1 MNNNSNK
8 KDYKFIRAPRPFY
21 MGLPLE
27 VFNRIAETYQ
37 EGVNKYDSSPW
48 ERFYQKNAK
57 PDDYLKMF
65 DHAVKHIFEAYDEI
79 VNGKIHGGAEDNLAH
94 AVVNLCMI
102 MWATENGMLPNKL
115 KVMNVIPDLMN
126 ESFANQEEEK
136 EKESIDKKS
145 EEKNENPTTKLLKIF
160 GALK

>member
-1 MNNNSNK
+1 MNNNQSEVSQK
-8 KDYKFIRAPRPFY
+8 RDPRPFY

-27 VFNRIAETYQ
+27 VFSRIAETYQ
-37 EGVNKYDSSPW
+37 EGVIKYDSSAW
-48 ERFYQKNAK
+48 ERFYQKKAH
-57 PDDYLKMF
+57 PEDFLKMF

-79 VNGKIHGGAEDNLAH
+79 VNGKIHNGLEDNLAH

-126 ESFANQEEEK
+126 ESFADQEEET
-136 EKESIDKKS
+136 EKESIDEKS
-145 EEKNENPTTKLLKIF
+145 EEKNETPTTKLLKIF